1 MCQCVVSAQELSMIL
16 ERALRVLAV
25 MGGGVKSGKS
35 RGWYVTCQISGF
47 AEHLVSRCSTLV
59 YVLYSG

>member
-1 MCQCVVSAQELSMIL
+1 MIL